1 MFRMIL
7 VLFVA
12 LSLGGCIDNEP
23 PLAEERRLLL
33 SGEDFAAYE
42 APDEGRY
49 EKLVTYAARSIDL
62 SFESEG
68 SDWFYLY
75 SGVSLY
81 PRAGDALMTS
91 YAETFGASF
100 GLRDSGLVQQDLPL
114 ETKLASRASLKLL
127 TQDGEPVGNLFY
139 ATVGNKSMFTIF
151 TGVYFEQPE
160 DFEAFIAPKLLALRE
175 YQHTD
180 PLLSWAGDKL
190 GFGAD

>member
-1 MFRMIL
+1 MFRPLLLISL
-7 VLFVA
+7 
-12 LSLGGCIDNEP
+12 LSLAGCVDNEP

-33 SGEDFAAYE
+33 SGEDFANYE
-42 APDEGRY
+42 APQEGRY
-49 EKLVTYAARSIDL
+49 QKLVTYATRTIDL
-62 SFESEG
+62 NFESRS

-100 GLRDSGLVQQDLPL
+100 GLRHSGLEQEDLPL
-114 ETKLASRASLKLL
+114 ETTLASRASLKLL

-151 TGVYFEQPE
+151 TGVYFVQSE

-175 YQHTD
+175 YQHSD
-180 PLLSWAGDKL
+180 PLQSWASDKL

>member
-1 MFRMIL
+1 MFRLLLL
-7 VLFVA
+7 VSL
-12 LSLGGCIDNEP
+12 LSLAGCVDNDP

-33 SGEDFAAYE
+33 SGDDFAAYE
-42 APDEGRY
+42 APQEGRY
-49 EKLVTYAARSIDL
+49 QKVVTYATRTIDL
-62 SFESEG
+62 NFESRG

-75 SGVSLY
+75 TGVSLY

-114 ETKLASRASLKLL
+114 ETSLASRASLKLL
-127 TQDGEPVGNLFY
+127 IQDGEPVGNLFY

-151 TGVYFEQPE
+151 TGVYFEQSE

-175 YQHTD
+175 YQHDD
-180 PLLSWAGDKL
+180 PLLTWAGKTL
-190 GFGAD
+190 GFGE

>member
-1 MFRMIL
+1 MFRLLLL
-7 VLFVA
+7 VSL
-12 LSLGGCIDNEP
+12 LSLAGCIDNEP
-23 PLAEERRLLL
+23 PHAEERRLLL

-42 APDEGRY
+42 APQDGQY
-49 EKLVTYAARSIDL
+49 GKQVTYAARTIDL

-100 GLRDSGLVQQDLPL
+100 GLRDSGLVQQDLSL
-114 ETKLASRASLKLL
+114 ETTLASRASLKLL

-151 TGVYFEQPE
+151 TGVYFERPE
-160 DFEAFIAPKLLALRE
+160 DFEAFIAPKLRALRE
-175 YQHTD
+175 YQHDD
-180 PLLSWAGDKL
+180 PVLTWAGRAL
-190 GFGAD
+190 GFGE

>member
-1 MFRMIL
+1 MFRMML

-12 LSLGGCIDNEP
+12 LSLGGCIDNQP
-23 PLAEERRLLL
+23 PVTEERRLLL

-42 APDEGRY
+42 APDDGRY
-49 EKLVTYAARSIDL
+49 EKLVTYATRTIDL
-62 SFESEG
+62 SFESRG

-75 SGVSLY
+75 TGVSLY
-81 PRAGDALMTS
+81 PRASDALMTS

-160 DFEAFIAPKLLALRE
+160 DFEVFIAPKLLALSE
-175 YQHTD
+175 YQHSD
-180 PLLSWAGDKL
+180 PILTWAGKTL
-190 GFGAD
+190 GFGE

>member
-1 MFRMIL
+1 MFRPLLLISL
-7 VLFVA
+7 
-12 LSLGGCIDNEP
+12 LSLAGCVDNEP

-33 SGEDFAAYE
+33 SGEDFANYE
-42 APDEGRY
+42 APQEGRY
-49 EKLVTYAARSIDL
+49 QKLVTYATRTIDL
-62 SFESEG
+62 NFESRS

-100 GLRDSGLVQQDLPL
+100 GLRHSGLEQEDLPL
-114 ETKLASRASLKLL
+114 ETTLASRASLKLL

-139 ATVGNKSMFTIF
+139 ATVGNKSMFTLF
-151 TGVYFEQPE
+151 TGVYFEQAE
-160 DFEAFIAPKLLALRE
+160 DFKAFIAPKLLALRE
-175 YQHTD
+175 YQHSD
-180 PLLSWAGDKL
+180 PLLSWASDKL

>member
-1 MFRMIL
+1 MFRMML

-12 LSLGGCIDNEP
+12 LSLAGCIDNEP

-42 APDEGRY
+42 APDEGHY
-49 EKLVTYAARSIDL
+49 QKLVTYAARSIDL

-81 PRAGDALMTS
+81 PRAADALMTS

-100 GLRDSGLVQQDLPL
+100 ALRDSGLVQHDMPL

-160 DFEAFIAPKLLALRE
+160 DFETFIAPKLLALRE
-175 YQHTD
+175 YQHSD
-180 PLLSWAGDKL
+180 PILTWAGNKL
-190 GFGAD
+190 GLGSD

>member
-1 MFRMIL
+1 MFRL
-7 VLFVA
+7 LLL
-12 LSLGGCIDNEP
+12 LSLLSLAGCIDNEP

-42 APDEGRY
+42 APQDGQY
-49 EKLVTYAARSIDL
+49 EKQVTYAARTIDL

-114 ETKLASRASLKLL
+114 ETTLASRASLKLL

-160 DFEAFIAPKLLALRE
+160 DFEAFIAPKLRALRE
-175 YQHTD
+175 YQHDD
-180 PLLSWAGDKL
+180 PVLTWAGRTL
-190 GFGAD
+190 GFDE

>member
-1 MFRMIL
+1 MFRMML

-42 APDEGRY
+42 APDDGRY

-81 PRAGDALMTS
+81 PRAADALMTS

-151 TGVYFEQPE
+151 TGVYFEQAE
-160 DFEAFIAPKLLALRE
+160 DFETFIAPKLLALRE
-175 YQHTD
+175 YQHDD
-180 PLLSWAGDKL
+180 PLLTWAGRTL
-190 GFGAD
+190 GFGE

>member
-1 MFRMIL
+1 MFRSLLML
-7 VLFVA
+7 LAA
-12 LSLGGCIDNEP
+12 LSLGGCIESET
-23 PLAEERRLLL
+23 PLVEERRLLL
-33 SGEDFAAYE
+33 SGEDFSAYD
-42 APDEGRY
+42 APDGGRY

-81 PRAGDALMTS
+81 PRASDALMTS

-100 GLRDSGLVQQDLPL
+100 GLRGSGLVEQELPL
-114 ETKLASRASLKLL
+114 QTKLAARASLKLL

-151 TGVYFEQPE
+151 TGVYFERAE
-160 DFEAFIAPKLLALRE
+160 DFEAFVAPKLLALRQYE
-175 YQHTD
+175 HDD
-180 PLLSWAGDKL
+180 PLLTWAGRTL
-190 GFGAD
+190 GFGE

>member
-1 MFRMIL
+1 MFRSML
-7 VLFVA
+7 MLLAA
-12 LSLGGCIDNEP
+12 LALGGCIESET
-23 PLAEERRLLL
+23 PLVEERRLLL
-33 SGEDFAAYE
+33 SGEDFSAYD
-42 APDEGRY
+42 APDGGRY

-81 PRAGDALMTS
+81 PRASDALMTS

-100 GLRDSGLVQQDLPL
+100 GLRGSGLVEQELPL
-114 ETKLASRASLKLL
+114 QTKLAARASLKLL

-151 TGVYFEQPE
+151 TGVYFERAE
-160 DFEAFIAPKLLALRE
+160 DFEAFVAPKLLALRQ
-175 YQHTD
+175 YKHDD
-180 PLLSWAGDKL
+180 PLLTWAGRTL
-190 GFGAD
+190 GFDE

>member
-1 MFRMIL
+1 MFRSMLMLLAAL
-7 VLFVA
+7 V
-12 LSLGGCIDNEP
+12 LGGCIESET
-23 PLAEERRLLL
+23 PLVEERRLLL
-33 SGEDFAAYE
+33 SGEDFSAYD
-42 APDEGRY
+42 APDGGRY

-81 PRAGDALMTS
+81 PRASDALMTS

-100 GLRDSGLVQQDLPL
+100 GLRGSGLVEQELPL
-114 ETKLASRASLKLL
+114 QTKLAARASLKLL

-151 TGVYFEQPE
+151 TGVYFERAE
-160 DFEAFIAPKLLALRE
+160 DFEAFVAPKLLALRQ
-175 YQHTD
+175 YKHDD
-180 PLLSWAGDKL
+180 PLLTWAGRTL
-190 GFGAD
+190 GFDE

>member
-1 MFRMIL
+1 M
-7 VLFVA
+7 
-12 LSLGGCIDNEP
+12 
-23 PLAEERRLLL
+23 
-33 SGEDFAAYE
+33 
-42 APDEGRY
+42 
-49 EKLVTYAARSIDL
+49 TYAARSIDL

-114 ETKLASRASLKLL
+114 DTKLASRASLKLL

-151 TGVYFEQPE
+151 TGVYFEQAE

-175 YQHTD
+175 YQHSD
-180 PLLSWAGDKL
+180 PLLSWASDKL

>member
-1 MFRMIL
+1 MFRLLLLMSL
-7 VLFVA
+7 
-12 LSLGGCIDNEP
+12 LSLAGCIDNEP

-33 SGEDFAAYE
+33 SGEDFASYE
-42 APDEGRY
+42 APQEGRY
-49 EKLVTYAARSIDL
+49 QKVVTYATRTIDL
-62 SFESEG
+62 SFESRG

-75 SGVSLY
+75 TGVSLY

-151 TGVYFEQPE
+151 TGVYFEQAE

-175 YQHTD
+175 YQHDD
-180 PLLSWAGDKL
+180 PLLTWAGRTL
-190 GFGAD
+190 GFGE

>member
-1 MFRMIL
+1 MFRL
-7 VLFVA
+7 VLL
-12 LSLGGCIDNEP
+12 LSLLALAGCVDNEP

-49 EKLVTYAARSIDL
+49 EKQVTYAARSIDL

-91 YAETFGASF
+91 YAETYGASF

-139 ATVGNKSMFTIF
+139 ATVGNKS
-151 TGVYFEQPE
+151 
-160 DFEAFIAPKLLALRE
+160 
-175 YQHTD
+175 
-180 PLLSWAGDKL
+180 
-190 GFGAD
+190 